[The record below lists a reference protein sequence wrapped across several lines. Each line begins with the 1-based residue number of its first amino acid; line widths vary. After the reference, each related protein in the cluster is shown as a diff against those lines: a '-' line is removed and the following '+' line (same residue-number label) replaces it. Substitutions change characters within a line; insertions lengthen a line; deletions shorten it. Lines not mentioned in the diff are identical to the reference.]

1 MLALR
6 LLHALAGT
14 AACAWGAAAH
24 GGTLYLLTL
33 LLPAYQGE
41 GRVVGGCSTRD
52 ARGREVGVGGAQSGT
67 ACAPQEPLCWQA
79 CSFCVAPSTAAA
91 VDSGELP

>member
-24 GGTLYLLTL
+24 SGTLYLLTL
-33 LLPAYQGE
+33 LLPTYAGE
-41 GRVVGGCSTRD
+41 QCVG
-52 ARGREVGVGGAQSGT
+52 
-67 ACAPQEPLCWQA
+67 QA
-79 CSFCVAPSTAAA
+79 SVAPMSLLGLAF
-91 VDSGELP
+91 